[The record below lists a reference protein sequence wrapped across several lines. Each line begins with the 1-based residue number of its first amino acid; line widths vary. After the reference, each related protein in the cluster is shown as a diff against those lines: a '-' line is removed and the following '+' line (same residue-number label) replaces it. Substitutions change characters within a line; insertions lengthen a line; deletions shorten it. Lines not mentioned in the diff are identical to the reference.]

1 MNLNTSK
8 QGKLELKYMERLDD
22 NFTRYIFAVNN
33 WEVPFDVSD
42 EILVDDKTGELA
54 STIFQYVKEQFER
67 KGITIW

>member
-8 QGKLELKYMERLDD
+8 QGKLELRYMERLDD

>member
-1 MNLNTSK
+1 MNLNTNK
-8 QGKLELKYMERLDD
+8 QGKLELMYMERLDD

-54 STIFQYVKEQFER
+54 SRIFQYVKEQFER
-67 KGITIW
+67 KGIIIW

>member
-54 STIFQYVKEQFER
+54 SIIFQYVKEQFER